1 MIKVE
6 KSCRYTF
13 MPERTD
19 RKVGIPCGYTFTPGK
34 TGRVLPKMHGRKRK
48 YIEVI
53 MDYKPKDYTAFS

>member
-34 TGRVLPKMHGRKRK
+34 TGWALPGKRGRGRRK
-48 YIEVI
+48 
-53 MDYKPKDYTAFS
+53 